1 MRTRY
6 LRHPKGRKQGLINQA
21 RPGSLPPDAWD
32 DIPIRNKEAY
42 RYAKQLYLKTQ
53 KWGEFLQKFTK
64 KFPKYRP
71 NEIKYLF
78 YFYRDCFFDALKDGR
93 RYSYSDN
100 ELADFRL
107 IQS

>member
-1 MRTRY
+1 MRTKY
-6 LRHPKGRKQGLINQA
+6 LRQPKGRKQGLIKQA
-21 RPGSLPPDAWD
+21 RLGSLPPDAWD

-42 RYAKQLYLKTQ
+42 HYAKQLYLKTQ
-53 KWGEFLQKFTK
+53 KWGEFYQKFTK

-78 YFYRDCFFDALKDGR
+78 YFYRDCFFGALKGESSYM
-93 RYSYSDN
+93 YSQDDVV
-100 ELADFRL
+100 DFRL